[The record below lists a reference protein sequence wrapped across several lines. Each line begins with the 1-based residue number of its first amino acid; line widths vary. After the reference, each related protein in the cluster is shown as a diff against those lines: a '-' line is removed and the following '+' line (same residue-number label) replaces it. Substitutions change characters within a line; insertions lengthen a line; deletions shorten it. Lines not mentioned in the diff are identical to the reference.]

1 VDVIE
6 GALKGTANLDPCPT
20 PEGTANA
27 DYRLTG
33 TLAHPICVSVDAIAD
48 HALRARQAASGAT
61 ELRCDVCNVAITG
74 EPHGRG
80 LYVWSRGDELRFEE
94 PALCCLCSVA
104 IGMTALSAWNVE
116 EEEG

>member
-1 VDVIE
+1 MIE
-6 GALKGTANLDPCPT
+6 GALKGTPNLDPALRRR
-20 PEGTANA
+20 GTASA

-33 TLAHPICVSVDAIAD
+33 ILAHPICVSVDAIAD
-48 HALRARQAASGAT
+48 NALRAHQAASGAT
-61 ELRCDVCNVAITG
+61 EHRCDVCDRAITG

-80 LYVWSRGDELRFEE
+80 LYMWSRGDELRFEE

>member
-1 VDVIE
+1 MIE
-6 GALKGTANLDPCPT
+6 GALKGTANLDPRPM

-33 TLAHPICVSVDAIAD
+33 TPIHPICVSVDAIAD
-48 HALRARQAASGAT
+48 NALRVRQADSGAT
-61 ELRCDVCNVAITG
+61 ELSCDVCNVAITG

-80 LYVWSRGDELRFEE
+80 LYMWSRGDELRFEE
-94 PALCCLCSVA
+94 PALCCGCSVA